1 MSSGDPTVG
10 LSEQGIQGQVLS
22 NVAPGSIV
30 LFHANGRGWHT
41 QGALPGI
48 IAGLKARGYEFAT
61 VSELL
66 AAGEPVTSPTCY
78 DSRPGD
84 ADRWPF
90 RHPTPV
96 AAAPSGFFWPWQSVT
111 HRR

>member
-1 MSSGDPTVG
+1 VGRVVRGSDPRDVG
-10 LSEQGIQGQVLS
+10 AG
-22 NVAPGSIV
+22 NPAPGAVQRCS
-30 LFHANGRGWHT
+30 
-41 QGALPGI
+41 
-48 IAGLKARGYEFAT
+48 GLDRPVSRQRTWLAQGYEFAT

-66 AAGEPVTSPTCY
+66 AAGEPVMSATCY

-90 RHPTPV
+90 RHPAPL
-96 AAAPSGFFWPWQSVT
+96 AAAPSGLAWPWQSAV